1 MYGAEGNILLSALKC
16 TSNQLLSII
25 KIVHSSVHL
34 LERKNI
40 LSEMVLCRIT
50 CASSSSQSLML
61 KTWDGLW
68 LGFIFDL
75 QAAAFKRLV
84 FFTVWW
90 SLYVIRLPKFMS
102 NKNSNK
108 AFFQFC
114 PYYLI
119 KLVCCLRA
127 LGFSDAFNITF
138 FCHNMYICGFFV
150 WVLSKVS
157 VHSINIV
164 WLSRM
169 SVLIY
174 VEDEWQVCTSTCPQV
189 CFSPWGWCTISSL
202 SVWIFVFVSLFLWQD
217 CRVEAWAPEAH

>member
-1 MYGAEGNILLSALKC
+1 
-16 TSNQLLSII
+16 
-25 KIVHSSVHL
+25 
-34 LERKNI
+34 
-40 LSEMVLCRIT
+40 MVLCRIT

-108 AFFQFC
+108 AFLQFC

-138 FCHNMYICGFFV
+138 FCHNMCICGFFV

-174 VEDEWQVCTSTCPQV
+174 VEDEWQVCTSTSLFQSMRLMHNQFIVSLDLCLSFFVTGLQ
-189 CFSPWGWCTISSL
+189 GGSL
-202 SVWIFVFVSLFLWQD
+202 SSRSTVAAKKEKERRTKKEKKRNKNRKNI
-217 CRVEAWAPEAH
+217 EAF